1 MEEAY
6 RLEGSH
12 EDFASIDRFLDSF
25 TKGKLSDNMRKQI
38 DFDLM
43 QSEQN
48 IELLNET
55 QPLDYMDFNAL
66 INDESLDG
74 VIFFHNSS
82 LNSPSQRASSQMF
95 NHLAKYVKQQLK
107 VHNVVFTSYDFA
119 RNRLPEDFFNDQE
132 FVPGAVYL
140 VPAGQKRGPF
150 LKWRALG
157 KKRTSA
163 DLLRFCAEHVDNKF
177 SPSLPAGELS
187 AEDRKYFGE
196 EAARP
201 EPVNLDL

>member
-95 NHLAKYVKQQLK
+95 NHLAKYVKQR
-107 VHNVVFTSYDFA
+107 F
-119 RNRLPEDFFNDQE
+119 
-132 FVPGAVYL
+132 
-140 VPAGQKRGPF
+140 
-150 LKWRALG
+150 G
-157 KKRTSA
+157 KM
-163 DLLRFCAEHVDNKF
+163 LEQV
-177 SPSLPAGELS
+177 
-187 AEDRKYFGE
+187 FGE
-196 EAARP
+196 GETVAGL
-201 EPVNLDL
+201 ESSILI